1 MKGGLNMDDKVIA
14 NDCLESAKVAC
25 TEITKAIA
33 ECGNQQLRQTL
44 TQLRNQAEQSQ
55 QQIAQIAQQ
64 QNWYPAAGPASP
76 DEVSHV
82 RSFFEGGAGTVTGTY
97 PGAQT
102 TGQTFG
108 QTAGQTTGQTT
119 GQFDYSTRRR

>member
-1 MKGGLNMDDKVIA
+1 MDDKVIA

-25 TEITKAIA
+25 SEITKAIA

-76 DEVSHV
+76 DEVNRV
-82 RSFFEGGAGTVTGTY
+82 RSFFEGGGAGTVTATY

-102 TGQTFG
+102 AGQTFG
-108 QTAGQTTGQTT
+108 QTAGQ
-119 GQFDYSTRRR
+119 FDYSTRRR